1 MQWGPGEQF
10 IKPFPYSCVPCQVNN
25 SEWIWQSQIREAI
38 MVSSAPS
45 APSRGNSRDGNSF
58 YKHNYVH
65 AHLDGKSTKFGLR
78 EQRSFIHSKLQV
90 DTEVFEII
98 DGLLPACACKYVAH
112 GLCTG
117 ALLQDYLG
125 IWTLAKQ
132 LIRLHCA
139 GQKAFLEILAELLTS
154 TATEH
159 DTYLQKVKSFGVPS
173 DMLPHLILLHQ
184 KLGDLWIY
192 RVTYPLCYNYSFSG
206 IGKTIT
212 FLVLLHLPHLS
223 AAARSKSENMFANLI
238 TADATYEIPLLGPS
252 PDFVHFC
259 DDRIGN
265 LVMISVSIQMSWDPG
280 GNS

>member
-1 MQWGPGEQF
+1 
-10 IKPFPYSCVPCQVNN
+10 
-25 SEWIWQSQIREAI
+25 
-38 MVSSAPS
+38 
-45 APSRGNSRDGNSF
+45 
-58 YKHNYVH
+58 
-65 AHLDGKSTKFGLR
+65 
-78 EQRSFIHSKLQV
+78 
-90 DTEVFEII
+90 
-98 DGLLPACACKYVAH
+98 
-112 GLCTG
+112 
-117 ALLQDYLG
+117 
-125 IWTLAKQ
+125 
-132 LIRLHCA
+132 
-139 GQKAFLEILAELLTS
+139 
-154 TATEH
+154 
-159 DTYLQKVKSFGVPS
+159 VKSFGVPS

-238 TADATYEIPLLGPS
+238 AADATYEIPLLGPS

-280 GNS
+280 GNSQLIREVLLPLTAQQALTNRLFTACISLAHWQCTWELYLNHLGKHLGAHYTAYMFHGVTLIAGVTIRFSKLWFTHPTVEKLQQSTSDKLH